1 MINYTWK
8 IHSLTKRT
16 INNTESVIFTVVW
29 EKFGIDENGYSGSIK
44 TTITFNVNE
53 IDENSFIPYEQLT
66 EEILIDW
73 IRNNIN
79 EEAINKGIEAEIE
92 KSKSHWI
99 QINDGEF
106 PWNIIEET
114 LPDPLTEAFSEPN
127 IIPPDDNFDM
137 SIYTAETGIGT
148 TDNTSTGI
156 GTT

>member
-1 MINYTWK
+1 MINYSWK

-16 INNTESVIFTVVW
+16 INNIESVIFTVVW

-44 TTITFNVNE
+44 TTISFNINE

-73 IRNNIN
+73 VKDFIN
-79 EEAINKGIEAEIE
+79 EEAINKGIEQEIE
-92 KSKSHWI
+92 KAKSQWI

-106 PWNIIEET
+106 PWNIVEET
-114 LPDPLTEAFSEPN
+114 LPDPLTEAFSEPDTTL
-127 IIPPDDNFDM
+127 PDPNFDM
-137 SIYTAETGIGT
+137 NIYSG
-148 TDNTSTGI
+148 DTSTGI